1 MGEITG
7 DNFNGTIAKKMPG
20 SYLVIQA
27 KDGEIVSEFL
37 VDEWH
42 RDSEILRDEF
52 PKEKVRVIDD
62 HGSERTYI
70 E

>member
-1 MGEITG
+1 MSERFE
-7 DNFNGTIAKKMPG
+7 DFNGTIGQKIAG
-20 SYLVIQA
+20 AYLVLQV
-27 KDGEIVSEFL
+27 KDGEIKSRFI

-42 RDSEILRDEF
+42 RESEILRDEF
-52 PKEKVRVIDD
+52 PKERVRIIDE

>member
-1 MGEITG
+1 MSERFE
-7 DNFNGTIAKKMPG
+7 DFNGTIGQELAG
-20 SYLVIQA
+20 AYLVFQV
-27 KDGEIVSEFL
+27 KDGEIKSRFV

-42 RDSEILRDEF
+42 REEEILRDEF
-52 PKEKVRVIDD
+52 PKERVRVIDE